1 MIDIVNNN
9 ERGKNMLRSMYSGI
23 SGMRGFQTK
32 LDVVGNNI
40 SNVNT
45 SGFKKGRF
53 TFQDLMSQ
61 TERGAQGAAGGR
73 GGINPMQVGLGSKAG
88 SVDNVHTQGFLQ
100 TTGRELDLAI
110 EGDGMFI
117 VRNGDTDYYKRAGN
131 FYLDNDG
138 NVVDE
143 NGYFLLDENE
153 DVIQIDE
160 DVSSFSI
167 SKNGD
172 VNVVIDGEPE
182 TVATIALAKFSNP
195 EGLDKL
201 GNNLYLNNDNSG
213 DAVITTPGD
222 NDLGTGDIAAGS
234 LEMSNVDLAEEFT
247 EMITSQRGFQANTRI
262 ITTSDEILQEL
273 VNLKR

>member
-1 MIDIVNNN
+1 
-9 ERGKNMLRSMYSGI
+9 MLRSMYSGI

-117 VRNGDTDYYKRAGN
+117 VRDGNTDYYKRAGN

-153 DVIQIDE
+153 AVIQIDE

-167 SKNGD
+167 AKNGD
-172 VNVVIDGEPE
+172 VNVVIDGTPS
-182 TVATIALAKFSNP
+182 TVATIGLAKFSNP

-201 GNNLYLNNDNSG
+201 GSNLHLNNDNSG
-213 DAVITTPGD
+213 AAQITTPGD